1 MRILHVGLM
10 CHFTEGMTYQDNQLT
25 DQNVQDGHEVL
36 YISDSAQ
43 YENGILVKTGFQDFM
58 TQSGVRVVR
67 LPYVHV
73 FNRFVSEKFRK
84 VRGLY
89 SLISDFAP
97 DVILSHG
104 LAYWS
109 VRDVIHYKKNH
120 PEVRF
125 YADTHTAY
133 ENSGTNWLSRHILH
147 HFFYRS
153 LVQLALPYLEKYWYI
168 GIGEKK
174 FSQEVYGVPESRMEC
189 YPLGGELFPRKV
201 YDEKRNRRR
210 AELGLAQDEI
220 LLVHTGKLGPLK
232 RTVELLQAFSNVQ
245 ELKARL
251 IIIGAIPEETKT
263 EILTRIERDYRVE
276 YLGWKNADDLM
287 EYLCAC
293 DLYCQPGSG
302 SATLQNAICCGCPV
316 VAFPIDSYVELL
328 DRGQFFWVQTQNDME
343 EVFRKIAEDTSVLL
357 PKTEKAWECAQE
369 VLNYRKLAARLYQ

>member
-43 YENGILVKTGFQDFM
+43 YENGVLVETGFQDFM

-109 VRDVIHYKKNH
+109 VRDVIRYKKNH

-147 HFFYRS
+147 QIFYRS

-201 YDEKRNRRR
+201 YEEKRNRRR
-210 AELGLAQDEI
+210 AELGLDQNEI

-232 RTVELLQAFSNVQ
+232 RTAELLQAFSNVQ

-263 EILTRIERDYRVE
+263 EILTQIDQDYRVE

-343 EVFRKIAEDTSVLL
+343 EVFRKIAEDTSVLIL
-357 PKTEKAWECAQE
+357 KTEKAWECAQE
-369 VLNYRKLAARLYQ
+369 VLDYQKLAARLYQ